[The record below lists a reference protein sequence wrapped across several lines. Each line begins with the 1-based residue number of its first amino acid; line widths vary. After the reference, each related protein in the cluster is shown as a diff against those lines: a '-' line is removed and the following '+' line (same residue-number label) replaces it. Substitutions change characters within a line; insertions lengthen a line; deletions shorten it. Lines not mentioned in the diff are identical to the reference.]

1 MTEEAG
7 EETAE
12 ALELPGK
19 CTRQNVLIVVLKPKY
34 LSNLTRKD
42 RFTAENAFLST
53 ENPEKT
59 DTKPEFRAGRVAALQ
74 CATLFGRVMAL
85 QYTALFGRVAALQCA
100 ALSTSLKRANFELY
114 Q

>member
-7 EETAE
+7 EETATVE

-42 RFTAENAFLST
+42 RFTAENVFLNT
-53 ENPEKT
+53 GNPDKI
-59 DTKPEFRAGRVAALQ
+59 DTKYYLLTKFIS
-74 CATLFGRVMAL
+74 TLISFP
-85 QYTALFGRVAALQCA
+85 F
-100 ALSTSLKRANFELY
+100 F
-114 Q
+114 